1 MTEALRYPII
11 IYPAEEGGY
20 VAEVPALKGCLAQG
34 ETLTECLQEL
44 KTVIS
49 LWLES
54 ARCNDRKIPSAEEAI
69 AELQTLLASPISQPS
84 NVSDTTKTSPS
95 DQLLHA

>member
-1 MTEALRYPII
+1 MMSDLKYPMV

-34 ETLTECLQEL
+34 DTLVECLKEL
-44 KTVIS
+44 EEVQT

-54 ARCNDRKIPSAEEAI
+54 AKRNKEKVPSAAQV
-69 AELQTLLASPISQPS
+69 AAKLRKMVA
-84 NVSDTTKTSPS
+84 
-95 DQLLHA
+95 

>member
-1 MTEALRYPII
+1 MKSELKYPMV

-34 ETLTECLQEL
+34 ETLVECLKEL
-44 KTVIS
+44 EEVQT

-54 ARCNDRKIPSAEEAI
+54 AKRNKEKVPSAAQV
-69 AELQTLLASPISQPS
+69 AAKLRKMVA
-84 NVSDTTKTSPS
+84 
-95 DQLLHA
+95 

>member
-1 MTEALRYPII
+1 MKNGLKYPMV

-34 ETLTECLQEL
+34 NTLVECLKEL
-44 KTVIS
+44 EEVQT

-54 ARCNDRKIPSAEEAI
+54 AKRHKEKVPSAA
-69 AELQTLLASPISQPS
+69 AVAARLRKMVA
-84 NVSDTTKTSPS
+84 
-95 DQLLHA
+95 

>member
-1 MTEALRYPII
+1 MKGALKYPIV

-34 ETLTECLQEL
+34 DTMIECLEEL
-44 KTVIS
+44 QQVQI

-54 ARCNDRKIPSAEEAI
+54 ARRNKEKVPSAAQV
-69 AELQTLLASPISQPS
+69 AEKLRKMVA
-84 NVSDTTKTSPS
+84 
-95 DQLLHA
+95 

>member
-1 MTEALRYPII
+1 MSADLKYPIV

-34 ETLTECLQEL
+34 DTLLECLEEL
-44 KTVIS
+44 KEVQT

-54 ARCNDRKIPSAEEAI
+54 AKRHKEKVPSAAQV
-69 AELQTLLASPISQPS
+69 AAKLRKMVA
-84 NVSDTTKTSPS
+84 
-95 DQLLHA
+95 

>member
-1 MTEALRYPII
+1 MKEELKYPIV

-34 ETLTECLQEL
+34 ETLGECLKEL
-44 KTVIS
+44 RKVQR

-54 ARCNDRKIPSAEEAI
+54 AGRNNEKVPSA
-69 AELQTLLASPISQPS
+69 AEVVAKLRKMVA
-84 NVSDTTKTSPS
+84 
-95 DQLLHA
+95 

>member
-1 MTEALRYPII
+1 MKSELRYPMV

-34 ETLTECLQEL
+34 ETMGECLKEL
-44 KTVIS
+44 RKVQS

-54 ARCNDRKIPSAEEAI
+54 AKRNKEKVPSAEEVTAKLRKMV
-69 AELQTLLASPISQPS
+69 A
-84 NVSDTTKTSPS
+84 
-95 DQLLHA
+95 

>member
-1 MTEALRYPII
+1 MNSESRYPII

-34 ETLTECLQEL
+34 ETQAECLKEL
-44 KTVIS
+44 KKVQA

-54 ARCNDRKIPSAEEAI
+54 AKRNNEKIPSADEVI
-69 AELQTLLASPISQPS
+69 ARLRKMVA
-84 NVSDTTKTSPS
+84 
-95 DQLLHA
+95 

>member
-1 MTEALRYPII
+1 MSADLKYPIV

-34 ETLTECLQEL
+34 ETMNECLDEL
-44 KTVIS
+44 KRVQT

-54 ARCNDRKIPSAEEAI
+54 AKRHKEKVPSAAQV
-69 AELQTLLASPISQPS
+69 AAKLRKMVA
-84 NVSDTTKTSPS
+84 
-95 DQLLHA
+95 